1 MWQGILAGL
10 IVLAAT
16 LYAGWTLMP
25 GALRLRLARAFGAW
39 ARRPGLPAWLGRGAT
54 KLESRAARR
63 HAGACSDCSAVQ
75 ASPTRPGRTTD
86 S

>member
-1 MWQGILAGL
+1 MWQAILTGL

-25 GALRLRLARAFGAW
+25 GALRLRLARSFGGW

-54 KLESRAARR
+54 ALESRAARR
-63 HAGACSDCSAVQ
+63 HSGACSDCSAVQ
-75 ASPTRPGRTTD
+75 ASPKRPGQPPD
-86 S
+86 P